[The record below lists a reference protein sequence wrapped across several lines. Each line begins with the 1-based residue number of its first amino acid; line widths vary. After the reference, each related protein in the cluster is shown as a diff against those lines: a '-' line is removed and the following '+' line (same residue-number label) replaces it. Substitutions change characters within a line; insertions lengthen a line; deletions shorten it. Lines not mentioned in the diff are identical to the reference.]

1 MAHRDMSDA
10 TRISYLTSEITVS
23 QTIYDAASRI
33 LAAYINQDKVSNE
46 NENAMIDKS
55 VKLALELA
63 IQTDKIMSQSTTG
76 NEGV

>member
-33 LAAYINQDKVSNE
+33 LAGYISSDKVNNE
-46 NENAMIDKS
+46 NEDIMIDKS
-55 VKLALELA
+55 VRLALELA
-63 IQTDKIMSQSTTG
+63 LKTDRIMSQSTTG
-76 NEGV
+76 KGGI

>member
-33 LAAYINQDKVSNE
+33 LAAYISADKLHNE
-46 NENAMIDKS
+46 NEDIMIDKS
-55 VKLALELA
+55 VRMALELA
-63 IQTDKIMSQSTTG
+63 LQTDKIMSSSTTG
-76 NEGV
+76 NKNL

>member
-1 MAHRDMSDA
+1 MAHRDMSDS

-33 LAAYINQDKVSNE
+33 FSAYVGSDKVSNE
-46 NENAMIDKS
+46 NEAIMIDKS

-63 IQTDKIMSQSTTG
+63 LQTDKVMSQSTTG
-76 NEGV
+76 NKGL